1 MKRQLWWMC
10 AAILVVLGFS
20 SVVSAQSEDEAIAEE
35 IQELSKLVTEVQEIA
50 GNVRFDE
57 ADVESLIRLWPEFD
71 EFNQM
76 AGNDDDDDSVDF
88 KAILADPAYRQWAAS
103 HDLDAEDWMRK
114 TVRIMMTLYRE
125 QTLQSVALAP
135 QQIQKQMEMIEQ
147 QRAQIGEELYQQM
160 KQAMESSAAMS
171 KYMEEA
177 VRKMPEATAAE
188 DAVLD
193 KHRDELMMLMMSED
207 DDEYDED
214 EYGYD
219 EEYEEEDKEWE

>member
-1 MKRQLWWMC
+1 MKRQLWWMY
-10 AAILVVLGFS
+10 AAILIVLGFS

-35 IQELSKLVTEVQEIA
+35 MQELNKLVTEVQEIA

-71 EFNQM
+71 ELSQM
-76 AGNDDDDDSVDF
+76 ADNDDDEDSIDF
-88 KAILADPAYRQWAAS
+88 KAMLADPAYRQWAAS

-114 TVRIMMTLYRE
+114 TVRIMMILYRE
-125 QTLQSVALAP
+125 QMLQSVALAP

-147 QRAQIGEELYQQM
+147 QRAQIGEEIYQQM
-160 KQAMESSAAMS
+160 KQTMESSAAMS

-207 DDEYDED
+207 DGEYDED

>member
-10 AAILVVLGFS
+10 AAILLVLGFS
-20 SVVSAQSEDEAIAEE
+20 SAVSAQSEDEAIAEGKR
-35 IQELSKLVTEVQEIA
+35 ELDKLVTEVQEIA

-57 ADVESLIRLWPEFD
+57 ADVERLIRLWPEFD
-71 EFNQM
+71 EFSQM
-76 AGNDDDDDSVDF
+76 ADNDDDDDSIDF
-88 KAILADPAYRQWAAS
+88 KAMLADPAYRQWAAS

-114 TVRIMMTLYRE
+114 TVRITMTLYRE

-135 QQIQKQMEMIEQ
+135 QQIQKQMEMMEQ
-147 QRAQIGEELYQQM
+147 QRAQVGEELYQQM
-160 KQAMESSAAMS
+160 KQVMESSAAMS

-188 DAVLD
+188 VAVLD
-193 KHRDELMMLMMSED
+193 KHRDELMMLMMS
-207 DDEYDED
+207 DEDED

-219 EEYEEEDKEWE
+219 EEYEEDETWE